1 MNFHSPAVQADLHA
15 YNASMEK
22 SLEDKLFF
30 LDHTAGAMTFV
41 DFGCANGAVL
51 KAISEKRQAKTLI
64 GIDINPLQLAIASQK
79 VPNGVFV
86 ESFELVRER
95 IEAAPG
101 PKVAIF
107 SSVLHEEPRLF
118 TEEVANR
125 FDYIV
130 IRDMGI
136 TGGFARARV
145 PVAMANK
152 VIVGATTKVQR
163 AWTAA
168 TASMGKTP
176 YAQNMGAFTEFL
188 LKYPYLGNTE
198 AQTQRELA
206 ENYPMPSLEDLID
219 NADPTWATIIFE
231 HYSAPWVVDRIR
243 QDFGFEFP
251 FPTHFKMILKKVTA

>member
-64 GIDINPLQLAIASQK
+64 GIDINPMQLAIASQK
-79 VPNGVFV
+79 VPNGVFA

-95 IEAAPG
+95 VEAAPG

-107 SSVLHEEPRLF
+107 SSVIHEAPELLS
-118 TEEVANR
+118 EAVEANL

-130 IRDMGI
+130 VRDMAI
-136 TGGFARARV
+136 TPAFAQARA
-145 PVAMANK
+145 
-152 VIVGATTKVQR
+152 TTEWVDAVLAR
-163 AWTAA
+163 APGTVRYFYDAGKRLN
-168 TASMGKTP
+168 TMGEL
-176 YAQNMGAFTEFL
+176 TEFL
-188 LKYPYLGNTE
+188 LKSPYIGHSTSQTE
-198 AQTQRELA
+198 RELS
-206 ENYPMPSLEDLID
+206 EPYPMVGELRGGHDRE
-219 NADPTWATIIFE
+219 WAPVLLT

-251 FPTHFKMILKKVTA
+251 FPTHFKLILKKVTP